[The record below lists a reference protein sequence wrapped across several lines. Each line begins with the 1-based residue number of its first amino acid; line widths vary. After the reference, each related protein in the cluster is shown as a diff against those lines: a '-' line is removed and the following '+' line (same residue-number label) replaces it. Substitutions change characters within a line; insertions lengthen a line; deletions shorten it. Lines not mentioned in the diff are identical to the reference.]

1 VPDDLLD
8 MEPVPTGDRPGRF
21 AFLSRLAV
29 DTRPLKHRDFRNLWI
44 GQGISTIGG
53 MIGTVAVPYQVYSLT
68 HSTLAVGLLGLAA
81 LVPLLVVP
89 LWGGAIADAG
99 DRRAVL
105 LRTEVGMVAVTT
117 LFLVNSLLPNPQ
129 VWALYVLEAAA
140 VSVYSLGRPAMAS
153 LTPRL
158 VPEDQIAA
166 ASSVQSIYE
175 SFAAVAG
182 PAAGGI
188 LIAAIGISGAFA
200 IDLAT
205 YAASFVALAAL
216 PRIPPSE
223 EADRVSLRS
232 IVEGFRYVLRSQPLI
247 GIFAVDTS
255 AMVFGMP
262 SALFPAYADH
272 FGGGAS
278 TLGYLYAA
286 PYAGA
291 LVGSLLSGWT
301 THVHRFGIA
310 ITISACLW
318 GIAIIAFGL
327 VDPLW
332 LALVCLAFAGGADF
346 FSAVLRGTMLMRVT
360 PDHMRGRLSGIEFT
374 QVAGAPNL
382 GNLEAGIVASVF
394 NLRTAVVSGG
404 VLCVVGCAVVALA
417 LPGFLRY
424 DVRRERT

>member
-1 VPDDLLD
+1 VSEELLPP
-8 MEPVPTGDRPGRF
+8 EPVPTGDRPSHL
-21 AFLSRLAV
+21 AFLGRLAV
-29 DTRPLKHRDFRNLWI
+29 DTRPLRHRDFRNLWI
-44 GQGISTIGG
+44 GQAISTIGG

-89 LWGGAIADAG
+89 LLGGAIADAG

-105 LRTEVGMVAVTT
+105 LRTEVGMVGVTG
-117 LFLVNSLLPNPQ
+117 LFLGNSLLPHPK

-140 VSVYSLGRPAMAS
+140 VSIYSLGRPAMAS

-188 LIAAIGISGAFA
+188 LIAAVGISGAFA

-205 YAASFVALAAL
+205 YTASIVALAAL

-232 IVEGFRYVLRSQPLI
+232 ILEGFRYVWHRQPLI
-247 GIFAVDTS
+247 GIFAVDTA

-262 SALFPAYADH
+262 SALFPAYAEH

-278 TLGYLYAA
+278 TLGFLYAA

-310 ITISACLW
+310 ITISACAW
-318 GIAIIAFGL
+318 GAAIVGFGL
-327 VDPLW
+327 VSPLW
-332 LALVCLAFAGGADF
+332 LALVMLAIAGGADF

-382 GNLEAGIVASVF
+382 GNLEAGVVASIF
-394 NLRTAVVSGG
+394 SLRAAVVSGG
-404 VLCVVGCAVVALA
+404 VLCVIACALTALA
-417 LPGFLRY
+417 LPRFLRY
-424 DVRRERT
+424 DARRAAA

>member
-53 MIGTVAVPYQVYSLT
+53 MIGM
-68 HSTLAVGLLGLAA
+68 VG
-81 LVPLLVVP
+81 
-89 LWGGAIADAG
+89 
-99 DRRAVL
+99 
-105 LRTEVGMVAVTT
+105 VTS

-223 EADRVSLRS
+223 EADRVSVRS

-310 ITISACLW
+310 ITISACMW
-318 GIAIIAFGL
+318 GVAIIAFGL

>member
-1 VPDDLLD
+1 MSELHFEPPPD
-8 MEPVPTGDRPGRF
+8 ERPGILARF
-21 AFLSRLAV
+21 VV
-29 DTRPLKHRDFRNLWI
+29 DTRPLRVPHFRRLWF
-44 GQGISTIGG
+44 GQAISLMGS
-53 MIGTVAVPYQVYSLT
+53 MISFVAVPYQLYQLT
-68 HSTLAVGLLGLAA
+68 HSTVQVGLLAVADLI
-81 LVPLLVVP
+81 PLLTLAMV
-89 LWGGAIADAG
+89 GGTIADAV
-99 DRRAVL
+99 DRRRL
-105 LRTEVGMVAVTT
+105 LLITEVGFALT
-117 LFLVNSLLPNPQ
+117 SLALAWNASLEHPH

-140 VSVYSLGRPAMAS
+140 VSVFSLGRPAMAS

-188 LIAAIGISGAFA
+188 LIAAVGISGAFA

-205 YAASFVALAAL
+205 YAASFVALAKL
-216 PRIPPSE
+216 PHIPPSE
-223 EADRVSLRS
+223 EAERVSLRS
-232 IVEGFRYVLRSQPLI
+232 IVDGFRYVLHNQPLI
-247 GIFAVDTS
+247 GIFAVDTA

-262 SALFPAYADH
+262 SALFPAYAEH

-301 THVHRFGIA
+301 SHVHRFGIA

-318 GIAIIAFGL
+318 GAAIVGFGL
-327 VDPLW
+327 VSSLG
-332 LALVCLAFAGGADF
+332 LALVFLAFAGGADF
-346 FSAVLRGTMLMRVT
+346 YSAVLRGTMLMRVT
-360 PDHMRGRLSGIEFT
+360 PDHLRGRLSGIEFT

-382 GNLEAGIVASVF
+382 GNLEAGIVASIF

-404 VLCVVGCAVVALA
+404 VLCIVGCALAALL
-417 LPGFLRY
+417 LPKFLRY
-424 DVRRERT
+424 DVRRPA

>member
-1 VPDDLLD
+1 
-8 MEPVPTGDRPGRF
+8 
-21 AFLSRLAV
+21 
-29 DTRPLKHRDFRNLWI
+29 
-44 GQGISTIGG
+44 
-53 MIGTVAVPYQVYSLT
+53 
-68 HSTLAVGLLGLAA
+68 
-81 LVPLLVVP
+81 
-89 LWGGAIADAG
+89 
-99 DRRAVL
+99 VL
-105 LRTEVGMVAVTT
+105 LRTEIGMVVVTS
-117 LFLVNSLLPNPQ
+117 LFLANSLLEHPH

-140 VSVYSLGRPAMAS
+140 VSVFSLGRPAMAS

-188 LIAAIGISGAFA
+188 LIAAVGISGAFA

-205 YAASFVALAAL
+205 YAASFVALAKL
-216 PRIPPSE
+216 PHIPPSE
-223 EADRVSLRS
+223 EAERVSLRS
-232 IVEGFRYVLRSQPLI
+232 IVDGFRYVLHNQPLI
-247 GIFAVDTS
+247 GIFAVDTA

-262 SALFPAYADH
+262 SALFPAYAEH

-301 THVHRFGIA
+301 SHVHRFGIA

-318 GIAIIAFGL
+318 GAAIVGFGL
-327 VDPLW
+327 VSSLG
-332 LALVCLAFAGGADF
+332 LALVFLAFAGGADF
-346 FSAVLRGTMLMRVT
+346 YSAVLRGTMLMRVT
-360 PDHMRGRLSGIEFT
+360 PDHLRGRLSGIEFT

-382 GNLEAGIVASVF
+382 GNLEAGIVASIF

-404 VLCVVGCAVVALA
+404 VLCIVGCALAALL
-417 LPGFLRY
+417 LPKFLRY
-424 DVRRERT
+424 DVRRPA